1 MLATGLQTLST
12 LEGRGVRC
20 TWLHSASALSAEMMA
35 RVGWDCLVV
44 DLQHSVTG
52 YAEAVSLLQVTTN
65 LGAIVLVRPPGLDPA
80 LIGRLL
86 DAGAS
91 GVICPMISTPGEAQ
105 ALVAA
110 CRYPPQG
117 GRSIGPIRARLLFG
131 DAYVAQANDGVLAL
145 AMIETA
151 AGLDAVEDIARVSG
165 LGGLFAGP
173 NDIASSLGVAP
184 RLDPTDPAVT
194 AALRRIAG
202 AAGAAGI
209 VAGIAC
215 ETAAYVRL
223 VHADGFRL
231 FVVGSDVRLM
241 MAGARGLLQELGA

>member
-1 MLATGLQTLST
+1 MLATGLQTLTAASS
-12 LEGRGVRC
+12 RGVRC
-20 TWLHSASALSAEMMA
+20 TWLHSASALTAEMMA

-65 LGAIVLVRPPGLDPA
+65 LGAIVLVRPPALDSA

-91 GVICPMISTPGEAQ
+91 GVICPMINSPEQAQ

-110 CRYPPQG
+110 CCYPPQG

-131 DAYVAQANDGVLAL
+131 DGYLGQANDHLLTL

-151 AGLDAVEDIARVSG
+151 AGLNAVEEIARVPG

-184 RLDPTDPAVT
+184 RMDPTDPAVRT
-194 AALRRIAG
+194 ALRKVAG
-202 AAGAAGI
+202 AAAAAGI

-223 VHADGFRL
+223 MHADGFRL

-241 MAGARGLLQELGA
+241 VAGARGLLQELDA